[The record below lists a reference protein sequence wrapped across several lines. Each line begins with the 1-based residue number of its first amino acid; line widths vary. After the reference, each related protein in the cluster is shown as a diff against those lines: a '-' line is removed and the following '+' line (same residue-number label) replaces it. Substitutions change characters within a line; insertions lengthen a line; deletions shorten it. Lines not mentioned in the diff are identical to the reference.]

1 MPDKIP
7 DMTKEKT
14 YTKAVPRQRRI
25 YPDDRDMLD
34 R

>member
-1 MPDKIP
+1 ML
-7 DMTKEKT
+7 KEKT
-14 YTKAVPRQRRI
+14 YSKAVSRQRRI